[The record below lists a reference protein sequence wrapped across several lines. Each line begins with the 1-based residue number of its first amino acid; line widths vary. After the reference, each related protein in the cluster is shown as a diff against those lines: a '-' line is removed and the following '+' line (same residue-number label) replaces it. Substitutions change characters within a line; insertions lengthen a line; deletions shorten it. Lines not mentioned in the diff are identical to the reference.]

1 MSSFLCFLL
10 SLKKKKIIYIYIVYL
25 PLAGSSLLHV
35 GYSLV
40 VGATLLIVVV
50 SLVAEHGL

>member
-1 MSSFLCFLL
+1 MFSPFF
-10 SLKKKKIIYIYIVYL
+10 KKKKKLYIYIVYL